1 MADQSTVAGA
11 SGITDRMM
19 MAIPPETDDPDAT
32 KAVTVAPPETDDP
45 DATKAV
51 TVAPPETE
59 NRNVMR
65 LMILGGQDQN
75 RPRTLTS
82 LPDSMIC

>member
-51 TVAPPETE
+51 TVAPPETDDPTAHLVPLETPE
-59 NRNVMR
+59 NV
-65 LMILGGQDQN
+65 LHL
-75 RPRTLTS
+75 
-82 LPDSMIC
+82 